1 MSDHPV
7 AGRGVGGLYRQ
18 VRAHGR
24 AARANAVL
32 DMSGAR
38 PLRGA
43 HGVDHIAAVDAAGA
57 FLGGQDRLAMLAGV
71 AGVLDMSRPVA
82 AGPPDHGPRLQVDSG
97 QSSHGLS
104 FTEAATPRAPRQ
116 SRAYARHLPL

>member
-1 MSDHPV
+1 MSPAMRRRTWSRKSSTRASTIAWSYLSYLYMSDHPV

-57 FLGGQDRLAMLAGV
+57 FLGGQARPAMLAGV
-71 AGVLDMSRPVA
+71 AGEI
-82 AGPPDHGPRLQVDSG
+82 G
-97 QSSHGLS
+97 
-104 FTEAATPRAPRQ
+104 RASCRE
-116 SRAYARHLPL
+116 RVCRYV

>member
-1 MSDHPV
+1 MSPAMRRRTWSRKSSTRASTIAWSYLSYLYMSDHPV

-57 FLGGQDRLAMLAGV
+57 FPRRSDERRVGRGGVQ
-71 AGVLDMSRPVA
+71 S
-82 AGPPDHGPRLQVDSG
+82 VDPWWS
-97 QSSHGLS
+97 
-104 FTEAATPRAPRQ
+104 P
-116 SRAYARHLPL
+116 

>member
-32 DMSGAR
+32 DLSGAR

-43 HGVDHIAAVDAAGA
+43 HGVDHLDAVDAAGT
-57 FLGGQDRLAMLAGV
+57 FLGGPDPLAMPAGV
-71 AGVLDMSRPVA
+71 ARVLDMYRPVA
-82 AGPPDHGPRLQVDSG
+82 ARPPYTGHRLHAVFG
-97 QSSHGLS
+97 H
-104 FTEAATPRAPRQ
+104 
-116 SRAYARHLPL
+116 

>member
-1 MSDHPV
+1 MSDHSV

-57 FLGGQDRLAMLAGV
+57 FLGGPDRLAMLARV
-71 AGVLDMSRPVA
+71 AGGLAMRSEWRRVGKEGVGTFRTR
-82 AGPPDHGPRLQVDSG
+82 GWPD
-97 QSSHGLS
+97 
-104 FTEAATPRAPRQ
+104 T
-116 SRAYARHLPL
+116 

>member
-57 FLGGQDRLAMLAGV
+57 FLGGQDRLAMPAGV
-71 AGVLDMSRPVA
+71 AGVLSIYPPSAD
-82 AGPPDHGPRLQVDSG
+82 GPPTHGPTPPVVFG
-97 QSSHGLS
+97 QFS
-104 FTEAATPRAPRQ
+104 
-116 SRAYARHLPL
+116 